1 MSGSYDHMQIRNNK
15 LKDSLTSGFAKGW
28 SGFVW
33 MLKILLPI
41 SFLTFLLAW
50 SGLINRLDFILEPVM
65 GLVGLPPMAAIPLI
79 AGLLTGPYG
88 AIAAMA
94 SLPLTIDQM
103 TLVAI
108 FLLISPHLIQEGVI
122 QSQSG
127 LSFLTAT
134 LFRLVA
140 SIVTVMVASWF
151 MGSETTTGVLANH
164 QVIIQDQFLPMFK
177 AWAIETVIL
186 SGKILVII
194 VTLMIILE
202 VMKSYRLIDHI
213 VHAMAPLLK
222 VHGLGKETGFLWL
235 TAVTFGLTYG
245 AAVIVEEVKEGH
257 LSKDQL
263 ERLHISIGINHSVI
277 EDPLL
282 FLSLGLGIFWMI
294 VPRLAAAIIAVQV
307 FIIFKRLISLSRF
320 SKAF

>member
-1 MSGSYDHMQIRNNK
+1 MLNKNNK
-15 LKDSLTSGFAKGW
+15 LKASLTSGLAKGW
-28 SGFVW
+28 NGFVW

-50 SGLINRLDFILEPVM
+50 SGLINRLDFLLEPVM
-65 GLVGLPPMAAIPLI
+65 KVIDLPPMAAIPLI

-94 SLPLTIDQM
+94 PLPLTIEQM

-108 FLLISPHLIQEGVI
+108 FLLISHNLIQEGVI
-122 QSQSG
+122 QRQSG

-151 MGSETTTGVLANH
+151 MGSETTTGVLANQ
-164 QVIIQDQFLPMFK
+164 QVIIQDQFLPMLK

-194 VTLMIILE
+194 VTLMIVLD

-213 VHAMAPLLK
+213 LHVMAPVLK

-245 AAVIVEEVKEGH
+245 AAVIVEEAKEGH

-282 FLSLGLGIFWMI
+282 FLSLGLGIFWMT

-307 FIIFKRLISLSRF
+307 FILFKRLISLPRF

>member
-1 MSGSYDHMQIRNNK
+1 MQIRNNK

-108 FLLISPHLIQEGVI
+108 FLLISHNLIQEGVI

>member
-1 MSGSYDHMQIRNNK
+1 MQNRNHKLRTSLASG
-15 LKDSLTSGFAKGW
+15 LAKGW

-41 SFLTFLLAW
+41 SFFTFLLAW
-50 SGLINRLDFILEPVM
+50 SGLMNRLDFILEPVM
-65 GLVGLPPMAAIPLI
+65 DLIGLPPVAAIPLI

-94 SLPLTIDQM
+94 P
-103 TLVAI
+103 V
-108 FLLISPHLIQEGVI
+108 
-122 QSQSG
+122 
-127 LSFLTAT
+127 
-134 LFRLVA
+134 
-140 SIVTVMVASWF
+140 
-151 MGSETTTGVLANH
+151 
-164 QVIIQDQFLPMFK
+164 
-177 AWAIETVIL
+177 
-186 SGKILVII
+186 
-194 VTLMIILE
+194 
-202 VMKSYRLIDHI
+202 
-213 VHAMAPLLK
+213 LK

-245 AAVIVEEVKEGH
+245 AAVIVEEAKEGH

-282 FLSLGLGIFWMI
+282 FLSLGLGLFWMI

-307 FIIFKRLISLSRF
+307 FIIFKRLISLPRF
-320 SKAF
+320 SKVSIGDH